1 MTSPPAARSP
11 RARPLV
17 LIGLDSATPEHLF
30 GICLPKMPNVQRLLT
45 RGVHSVLRTT
55 DPPIS
60 IPSWPVMLT
69 GVDPG
74 TLGLYGFRHRK
85 DHSYTETYGPT
96 SKLPVPSVW
105 ELFSQA
111 GKRVCAI
118 GMPPGYPPLP
128 LNGIAISDFLTPAGA
143 TDWTHPPE
151 LAKELEDRFGKYRF
165 DVTFRAEGRPQL
177 YREIVR
183 MTQQRWAIAEE
194 LYQREPWDVFAIH
207 EIGVDR
213 LHHAFTK
220 YFDPSHQA
228 FVPGNPF
235 EHVVEDYYGIVDEGI
250 GRLLA
255 HVPDDAVVVIGSD
268 HGSMPMLGC
277 FCINDWLAER
287 GYLQYRTPPPGPT
300 PLEKADIDWGRT
312 TVWGA
317 GGYYARLWFNVK
329 GRDPQGPVD
338 PKDVPALRAK
348 LLGELA
354 TLKRADG
361 APMPVR
367 VLDPYERYENVV
379 GDPPDLMAYF
389 DELKWRS
396 AGSVGHPSLYLKEN
410 DTGPDDAVH
419 SYQGVF
425 VLFDPAAAEGRAIA
439 TQEIRDVAPTLLTL
453 AGLPIPPHIQGRV
466 IRADV
471 PSLAGAAQS

>member
-1 MTSPPAARSP
+1 MTDAPGKRMGAR
-11 RARPLV
+11 RPLIF
-17 LIGLDSATPEHLF
+17 IGLDSATPEHLF
-30 GICLPKMPNVQRLLT
+30 GICLPKMPNVQRLLA
-45 RGVHSVLRTT
+45 RGVHSVLRST

-105 ELFSQA
+105 ELFSSA
-111 GKRVCAI
+111 GMRVCSV
-118 GMPPGYPPLP
+118 GMPPGYPPLH
-128 LNGIAISDFLTPAGA
+128 LNGLSISDFLTPAGA
-143 TDWTHPPE
+143 TDWTYPPE
-151 LAKELEDRFGKYRF
+151 LAKELEARFGKYRF
-165 DVTFRAEGRPQL
+165 DVTFRALERPQL
-177 YREIVR
+177 YREIVQ

-220 YFDPSHQA
+220 YFDPTHAA

-235 EHVVEDYYGIVDEGI
+235 EHVVEEYYGIVDECI

-255 HVPDDAVVVIGSD
+255 SAPDDAVVVIASD
-268 HGSMPMLGC
+268 HGSMPMAGC
-277 FCINDWLAER
+277 FCINDWLER
-287 GYLQYRTPPPGPT
+287 HGYLTFRTRPTGPT
-300 PLEKADIDWGRT
+300 PIEKADVDWSRT

-317 GGYYARLWFNVK
+317 GGYYARLWFNIR
-329 GRDPQGPVD
+329 GRDPQGVLA
-338 PKDVPALRAK
+338 PAEVAGVRGK
-348 LLGELA
+348 LLRELGA
-354 TLKRADG
+354 LVGPNG
-361 APMPVR
+361 APMPVEI
-367 VLDPYERYENVV
+367 LDPQSRYEHVV

-389 DELKWRS
+389 GNLKWRS
-396 AGSVGHPSLYLKEN
+396 AGSVGHPELFLKEN

-419 SYQGVF
+419 SYDGV
-425 VLFDPAAAEGRAIA
+425 LAIHDPKAPAGTELEPQA
-439 TQEIRDVAPTLLTL
+439 IRDVAPTLLRI
-453 AGLPIPPHIQGRV
+453 AGLPIPPHVQGRS
-466 IRADV
+466 I
-471 PSLAGAAQS
+471 LAGVPALVES